1 MSQKTSHLPLLPPP
15 TIPQSPTAS
24 SAASRSSRTFSKIKF
39 GLLAGVLAVSTV
51 WAYSRLVGGCNHG
64 GALRF
69 GSDEWEDDYTGVSEG
84 MSGRLGYTLV
94 KDIPTGSIPGRG
106 KRGVKKGEGDDKRLI
121 IVGDIHGM
129 FDEFRG
135 LLDKISYDSDSDYL
149 VLAGDIISK
158 GPDSLA
164 VLDLARKIG
173 AHCVRGNHE
182 DRILLHYHDIQRRKR
197 KHHRASEV
205 EPESPPESEEEDE
218 DEFGNMELEVGE
230 KESRSLNVERKL
242 AKSLSKKQA
251 EWLDACPLVVR
262 AEKVPGLGRY
272 YIVHAGLVHGIEL
285 KSQDPLAI
293 MTMRTLNRHLAP
305 SPKQGGMHW
314 AKYWNKMERR
324 KAHGH
329 TTVVY
334 GHYAAE
340 GLDIRRHTK
349 GLDSNCVRGG
359 RLSAYIL
366 EANKG
371 GRVEEDIVS
380 VKCRNYLD

>member
-1 MSQKTSHLPLLPPP
+1 
-15 TIPQSPTAS
+15 
-24 SAASRSSRTFSKIKF
+24 
-39 GLLAGVLAVSTV
+39 
-51 WAYSRLVGGCNHG
+51 
-64 GALRF
+64 
-69 GSDEWEDDYTGVSEG
+69 
-84 MSGRLGYTLV
+84 GYTLV
-94 KDIPTGSIPGRG
+94 EDIPAENIPGRG
-106 KRGVKKGEGDDKRLI
+106 KGGVKKGEGDDKRLI

-129 FDEFRG
+129 LHEFRS
-135 LLDKISYDSDSDYL
+135 LLNKVSYDSESDYL

-197 KHHRASEV
+197 KHHRASEA
-205 EPESPPESEEEDE
+205 EPDLS
-218 DEFGNMELEVGE
+218 
-230 KESRSLNVERKL
+230 VERKL
-242 AKSLSKKQA
+242 AKLLSKKQA

-262 AEKVPGLGRY
+262 AEKIPGLGLCY
-272 YIVHAGLVHGIEL
+272 VVHAGLVHGIEL

-293 MTMRTLNRHLAP
+293 MTVRTLNHHLVP
-305 SPKQGGMHW
+305 SPKQNGMHW

-324 KAHGH
+324 KTHGH

-340 GLDIRRHTK
+340 

-366 EANKG
+366 EAGKG
-371 GRVEEDIVS
+371 GRVEEDVIS
-380 VKCRNYLD
+380 VKCRDYLD